1 MIFWFQNG
9 WSCSNNPYF
18 WSPFC
23 FPLLNLQTK
32 IYAWLT
38 SMASN
43 PDRNSGLL
51 MHSLQEA
58 VVERWQSWVTRNADN
73 QGVSIRQGVFYPASP
88 CLHPCGNMINYHP
101 PFFVGHFLPENK
113 WIMKYLLSL
122 EWWKDW
128 LICFQALKGE
138 SFNPVLSNNGNRGNS
153 RKINN

>member
-1 MIFWFQNG
+1 MIFWFQYG

-38 SMASN
+38 SMAGN

-51 MHSLQEA
+51 MHGLQEA

-73 QGVSIRQGVFYPASP
+73 QGVSVRQGVFYPASP

-113 WIMKYLLSL
+113 WIYKYLLSL
-122 EWWKDW
+122 FVVVKSLVNLFSGFKRRE
-128 LICFQALKGE
+128 LRE
-138 SFNPVLSNNGNRGNS
+138 LSNKGNRRNS
-153 RKINN
+153 RKLNT